1 MLSIL
6 LQTENLNNLTES
18 VNKVTD
24 SSIRIAQAANDFG
37 ALRVA
42 FGVFMIFIIII
53 VILFIWQIFVLSGKL
68 NTIYGAAVKTTE
80 YFETS
85 AEGDIGPSQ
94 AQVIV
99 RRNFNSWSQAIKYYI
114 LRIRL
119 ENHIDDKDKIKV
131 KIDRLVRNEFSELT
145 TYLSNFKCNKKVL
158 SFIVE
163 DDDIQMIEDF
173 IFEQVYI
180 PKNDFTISNMDQSTS
195 IFINGLKLSYIKKI
209 PQWENW

>member
-68 NTIYGAAVKTTE
+68 NTIYGAAIKTTE

-99 RRNFNSWSQAIKYYI
+99 RRNFNSLSQAIKYYI

-119 ENHIDDKDKIKV
+119 ENHIDDKNKIKV

-209 PQWENW
+209 PQ

>member
-1 MLSIL
+1 MLFIL

-94 AQVIV
+94 AQIIV
-99 RRNFNSWSQAIKYYI
+99 RRNFNSLSQAIKYFI

-119 ENHIDDKDKIKV
+119 ENHIDDKNKIKV
-131 KIDRLVRNEFSELT
+131 KIGRLVRNEFSELT

-163 DDDIQMIEDF
+163 DDDIQMVEDF

-209 PQWENW
+209 PQ

>member
-99 RRNFNSWSQAIKYYI
+99 RRNFNSLSQAIKYYI

-119 ENHIDDKDKIKV
+119 ENHIDDKNKIKV

-158 SFIVE
+158 SFIIE

-209 PQWENW
+209 PQ

>member
-85 AEGDIGPSQ
+85 AEGDVGPSQ

-99 RRNFNSWSQAIKYYI
+99 RRNFNSLSQAIKYYI

-145 TYLSNFKCNKKVL
+145 TYLLNFKCNEKVL

-163 DDDIQMIEDF
+163 DDDIQMVEDF

-209 PQWENW
+209 PQ

>member
-99 RRNFNSWSQAIKYYI
+99 RRNFNSLSQAIKYYI

-119 ENHIDDKDKIKV
+119 ENHIDDKNKIKV

-163 DDDIQMIEDF
+163 DDDIKMIEDF

-209 PQWENW
+209 PQ

>member
-68 NTIYGAAVKTTE
+68 NTIYGAAIKTTE

-99 RRNFNSWSQAIKYYI
+99 RRNFNSLSQAIKYYI

-163 DDDIQMIEDF
+163 DDDIQMVEDF

-209 PQWENW
+209 PQ

>member
-99 RRNFNSWSQAIKYYI
+99 RKNFNSLSQAIKYYI

-119 ENHIDDKDKIKV
+119 ENHIDDKNKIKV

-163 DDDIQMIEDF
+163 DDDIQMVEDL

-209 PQWENW
+209 PQ

>member
-94 AQVIV
+94 AKIIV
-99 RRNFNSWSQAIKYYI
+99 RRNFNSLSQAIKYYI

-119 ENHIDDKDKIKV
+119 ENHVDDKNKIKV
-131 KIDRLVRNEFSELT
+131 KIDMLVRNEFSELT

-209 PQWENW
+209 PQ

>member
-53 VILFIWQIFVLSGKL
+53 VTLFIWQIFVLSGKL

-99 RRNFNSWSQAIKYYI
+99 RRNFNSLSQAIKYYI

-209 PQWENW
+209 PQ

>member
-24 SSIRIAQAANDFG
+24 SSIRIAQAANDLG

-99 RRNFNSWSQAIKYYI
+99 RRNFNSLSQAIKYYI

-209 PQWENW
+209 PQ

>member
-99 RRNFNSWSQAIKYYI
+99 RRNFDSLSQAIKYYI

-163 DDDIQMIEDF
+163 DDDIQMVEDF

-209 PQWENW
+209 PQ

>member
-18 VNKVTD
+18 VSKVTD

-68 NTIYGAAVKTTE
+68 NTIYGAAIKTTE

-85 AEGDIGPSQ
+85 VEGDIGPSQ

-99 RRNFNSWSQAIKYYI
+99 RRNFNSLSQAIKYYI

-119 ENHIDDKDKIKV
+119 ENHIDDRDRIKI

-145 TYLSNFKCNKKVL
+145 TYLSNFKCNERVL

-163 DDDIQMIEDF
+163 DDDIQMVEDF

-209 PQWENW
+209 PQ

>member
-24 SSIRIAQAANDFG
+24 SSIRIAQAADDFG

-99 RRNFNSWSQAIKYYI
+99 RRNFNSLSQAIKYYI

-173 IFEQVYI
+173 IFEQIYI

-209 PQWENW
+209 PQ

>member
-53 VILFIWQIFVLSGKL
+53 VILFIWQIFILSGKL

-99 RRNFNSWSQAIKYYI
+99 RRNFNSLSQAIKYYI

-209 PQWENW
+209 PQ

>member
-94 AQVIV
+94 AQIIV
-99 RRNFNSWSQAIKYYI
+99 RRNFNSLSQAIKYYI

-119 ENHIDDKDKIKV
+119 ENHIDDKNKVKV

-209 PQWENW
+209 PQ

>member
-1 MLSIL
+1 MLLSIL

-68 NTIYGAAVKTTE
+68 NTIYGAAIKTTE

-99 RRNFNSWSQAIKYYI
+99 RRNFNSLSQAIKYYI

-119 ENHIDDKDKIKV
+119 ENHIDDRDRIKI

-145 TYLSNFKCNKKVL
+145 TYLSNFKCNERVL

-163 DDDIQMIEDF
+163 DDDIQMVEDF
-173 IFEQVYI
+173 ILEQVYI
-180 PKNDFTISNMDQSTS
+180 PKDDFTISNMDQSTS

-209 PQWENW
+209 PQ

>member
-99 RRNFNSWSQAIKYYI
+99 RRNFNSLSQAIKYYI

-119 ENHIDDKDKIKV
+119 ENHIDDKNKIKV

-145 TYLSNFKCNKKVL
+145 TYLSNFKCNEKVL
-158 SFIVE
+158 NFIVE
-163 DDDIQMIEDF
+163 DDDIQMVEDF

-209 PQWENW
+209 PQ

>member
-68 NTIYGAAVKTTE
+68 NTIYGAAIKTTE

-85 AEGDIGPSQ
+85 VEGDIGPSQ

-99 RRNFNSWSQAIKYYI
+99 RRNFNSLSQAIKYYI

-119 ENHIDDKDKIKV
+119 ENHIDDRDRIKI

-145 TYLSNFKCNKKVL
+145 TYLSNFKCNERVL

-163 DDDIQMIEDF
+163 DDDDIQMVEDF
-173 IFEQVYI
+173 ILEQVYI
-180 PKNDFTISNMDQSTS
+180 PKDDFTISNMDQSTS

-209 PQWENW
+209 PQ

>member
-99 RRNFNSWSQAIKYYI
+99 RRNFNSLSQAIKYYI

-163 DDDIQMIEDF
+163 DDDIRMIEDF

-209 PQWENW
+209 PQ

>member
-1 MLSIL
+1 MLSTL

-85 AEGDIGPSQ
+85 AKGDIGPSQ

-99 RRNFNSWSQAIKYYI
+99 RRNFNSLSQAIKYYI

-119 ENHIDDKDKIKV
+119 ENHIDGKNKIKV

-145 TYLSNFKCNKKVL
+145 TYLSNFKCNEKVL

-163 DDDIQMIEDF
+163 DDDIQMVEDF

-209 PQWENW
+209 PQ

>member
-99 RRNFNSWSQAIKYYI
+99 RRNFNSLSQAIKYYI

-163 DDDIQMIEDF
+163 DDDIQMIEGF

-209 PQWENW
+209 PQ

>member
-99 RRNFNSWSQAIKYYI
+99 RRNFNSLSQAIKYYI

-158 SFIVE
+158 SFIIE

-180 PKNDFTISNMDQSTS
+180 PTNDFTISNMDQSTS

-209 PQWENW
+209 PQ

>member
-99 RRNFNSWSQAIKYYI
+99 RRNFNSLSQAIKYYI

-119 ENHIDDKDKIKV
+119 ENHIDDKNKIKV
-131 KIDRLVRNEFSELT
+131 KINRLVRNEFSELT
-145 TYLSNFKCNKKVL
+145 TYLSNFKCNEKVL
-158 SFIVE
+158 SFKVE
-163 DDDIQMIEDF
+163 DDDIQMVEDF

-209 PQWENW
+209 PQ

>member
-99 RRNFNSWSQAIKYYI
+99 RRNFNSLSQAIKYYI

-119 ENHIDDKDKIKV
+119 ENHVDDKDKIKV

-209 PQWENW
+209 PQ

>member
-99 RRNFNSWSQAIKYYI
+99 RRNFNSLSQAIKYYI

-180 PKNDFTISNMDQSTS
+180 PKDDFTISNMDQSTS

-209 PQWENW
+209 PQ

>member
-37 ALRVA
+37 ALRVV

-94 AQVIV
+94 AQIIV
-99 RRNFNSWSQAIKYYI
+99 RRNFNSLSQAIKYYI

-163 DDDIQMIEDF
+163 DDDIQMVEDF
-173 IFEQVYI
+173 ILEQVYI

-209 PQWENW
+209 PQ

>member
-99 RRNFNSWSQAIKYYI
+99 RRNFNSLSQAIKYYI

-119 ENHIDDKDKIKV
+119 ENHIDNKDKIKV
-131 KIDRLVRNEFSELT
+131 KIDGLVRNEFSELT

-209 PQWENW
+209 PQ

>member
-1 MLSIL
+1 MLPIL

-94 AQVIV
+94 VQVIV
-99 RRNFNSWSQAIKYYI
+99 RRNFNSLSQAIKYYI

-119 ENHIDDKDKIKV
+119 ENHIDDKNKIKV

-158 SFIVE
+158 SFIIE
-163 DDDIQMIEDF
+163 DDDIQMVEDF

-209 PQWENW
+209 PQ

>member
-99 RRNFNSWSQAIKYYI
+99 RRNFNSLSQAIKYYI

-119 ENHIDDKDKIKV
+119 ENHIDDKNKIKV

-145 TYLSNFKCNKKVL
+145 TYLSNFKCNEKVL

-209 PQWENW
+209 PQ

>member
-68 NTIYGAAVKTTE
+68 DTIYGAAVKTTE

-99 RRNFNSWSQAIKYYI
+99 RRNFNSLSQAIKYYI
-114 LRIRL
+114 LRKRI

-209 PQWENW
+209 PQ

>member
-42 FGVFMIFIIII
+42 FGVFMIFIILI

-68 NTIYGAAVKTTE
+68 DTIYGAAVKTTE

-99 RRNFNSWSQAIKYYI
+99 RRNFNSLSQAIKYYI

-119 ENHIDDKDKIKV
+119 ENHIDDKNKIKV

-209 PQWENW
+209 PQ

>member
-99 RRNFNSWSQAIKYYI
+99 RRNFNNLSQAIKYYI

-158 SFIVE
+158 NFIVE
-163 DDDIQMIEDF
+163 DDDIQMVEDF

-209 PQWENW
+209 PQ

>member
-99 RRNFNSWSQAIKYYI
+99 RRNFNSLSQAIKYYI

-158 SFIVE
+158 SFIIE

-173 IFEQVYI
+173 IFEQVYV

-209 PQWENW
+209 PQ

>member
-80 YFETS
+80 YCETS

-99 RRNFNSWSQAIKYYI
+99 RRNFNSLSQAIKYYI

-119 ENHIDDKDKIKV
+119 ENHIDDKNKIKV

-163 DDDIQMIEDF
+163 DDDIQMVEDF

-209 PQWENW
+209 PQ

>member
-85 AEGDIGPSQ
+85 VEGDIGPSQ

-99 RRNFNSWSQAIKYYI
+99 RRNFNSLSQAIKYYI

-145 TYLSNFKCNKKVL
+145 TYLSNFKCNEKVL

-163 DDDIQMIEDF
+163 DDDIQMVEDF

-209 PQWENW
+209 PQ

>member
-53 VILFIWQIFVLSGKL
+53 VILFVWQIFVLSGKL
-68 NTIYGAAVKTTE
+68 NTIYGAAVKTIE

-99 RRNFNSWSQAIKYYI
+99 RRNFNSLSQAIKYYI

-209 PQWENW
+209 PQ

>member
-85 AEGDIGPSQ
+85 AKGDIGPSQ

-99 RRNFNSWSQAIKYYI
+99 RRNFDSLSQAIKYYI

-119 ENHIDDKDKIKV
+119 ENHIDDKNKIKV

-145 TYLSNFKCNKKVL
+145 TYLSNFKCNEKVL

-163 DDDIQMIEDF
+163 DDDIQMVEDF

-209 PQWENW
+209 PQ

>member
-53 VILFIWQIFVLSGKL
+53 IILFIWQIFVLFGKL
-68 NTIYGAAVKTTE
+68 NIIYGAAVKTTE

-85 AEGDIGPSQ
+85 AEGDVGPSQ

-99 RRNFNSWSQAIKYYI
+99 RRNFNSLSQAIKYYI

-119 ENHIDDKDKIKV
+119 ENHIDDKNRIKV

-145 TYLSNFKCNKKVL
+145 TYLSNFKCNEKVL

-180 PKNDFTISNMDQSTS
+180 AKNDFTISNMDQSTS

-209 PQWENW
+209 PQ

>member
-6 LQTENLNNLTES
+6 LQTENLNNLTGS

-68 NTIYGAAVKTTE
+68 NIIYGSAVKITE

-85 AEGDIGPSQ
+85 AEGDIGSSQ

-99 RRNFNSWSQAIKYYI
+99 RRNFNSLSQAIKYYI

-119 ENHIDDKDKIKV
+119 ENHIDDKNKIKV

-158 SFIVE
+158 SFIIE

-209 PQWENW
+209 PQ

>member
-94 AQVIV
+94 AQIIV
-99 RRNFNSWSQAIKYYI
+99 RRNFNSLSQAIKYYI
-114 LRIRL
+114 LSIRL
-119 ENHIDDKDKIKV
+119 ENHIDDRDRIKI

-145 TYLSNFKCNKKVL
+145 TYLSNFKCNERVL

-163 DDDIQMIEDF
+163 DDDIQMVEDF
-173 IFEQVYI
+173 ILEQVYI
-180 PKNDFTISNMDQSTS
+180 PKDDFTISNMDQSTS

-209 PQWENW
+209 PQ